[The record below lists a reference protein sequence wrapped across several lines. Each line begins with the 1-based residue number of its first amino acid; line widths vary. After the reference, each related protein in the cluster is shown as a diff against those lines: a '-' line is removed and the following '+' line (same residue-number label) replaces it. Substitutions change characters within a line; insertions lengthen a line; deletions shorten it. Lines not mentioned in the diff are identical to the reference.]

1 MRAWIDGHL
10 LDNPAAP
17 AVSVRDHGLVVGDG
31 VFETLKVI
39 EDRPFALARHL
50 DRLERSANGLGLPT
64 FDRRFVTKGVEAVLG
79 AGPTAYGRLRITVTG
94 GPAPFG
100 SGRAEVAPTIVV
112 GLEDTT
118 PTPTETK
125 VVSVPWRRNEH
136 GATSGLKTTSYAEN
150 VIALAE
156 AHKHGASE
164 AIFANTV
171 GDLCEGTGSNV
182 FYVLDGALKTP
193 TLSSGPLAG
202 ITRALVLEWFGAEE
216 TDEPLAEVEEYA
228 TEVFLTSSLRD
239 VQAVTEWGS
248 RTLPHGPV
256 TRAAQ
261 EAWRTNESS
270 LLGL

>member
-10 LDNPAAP
+10 LDNPTAP

-39 EDRPFALARHL
+39 EDRPFALSLHL

-64 FDRRFVTKGVEAVLG
+64 PDRTLVTKGVEAVLG

-100 SGRAEVAPTIVV
+100 SGRAEVEPTIMV
-112 GLEDTT
+112 GLEDAT
-118 PTPTETK
+118 PLPAETK

-136 GATSGLKTTSYAEN
+136 AATTGLKTTSYAEN

-182 FYVLDGALKTP
+182 FYVLDGELKTP
-193 TLSSGPLAG
+193 TISSGPLAG
-202 ITRALVLEWFGAEE
+202 ITRALVLKWFGAQE

-239 VQAVTEWGS
+239 VQAVTEWGT

-261 EAWRTNESS
+261 EAWRTNEQG

>member
-10 LDNPAAP
+10 LDNSAAP
-17 AVSVRDHGLVVGDG
+17 AVSIHDHGLVVGDG

-39 EDRPFALARHL
+39 EDQPFALALHL
-50 DRLERSANGLGLPT
+50 DRLERSASGLGLPPL
-64 FDRRFVTKGVEAVLG
+64 DRAFITKGVEAVLG
-79 AGPTAYGRLRITVTG
+79 AEPTAYGRLRITVTG

-100 SGRAEVAPTIVV
+100 SGRAEVEPTVIV
-112 GLEDTT
+112 GLEDTE
-118 PTPTETK
+118 PTPVETK
-125 VVSVPWRRNEH
+125 VVSVPWRRNER
-136 GATSGLKTTSYAEN
+136 GATTGLKTTSYAEN

-156 AHKHGASE
+156 AHRHGASE
-164 AIFANTV
+164 AIFANTI
-171 GDLCEGTGSNV
+171 GDLCEGTGSNI
-182 FYVLDGALKTP
+182 FYVLDDALKTP
-193 TLSSGPLAG
+193 KLSSGPLAG

-239 VQAVTEWGS
+239 VQAVTQWGE

-256 TRAAQ
+256 TRDAQ
-261 EAWRTNESS
+261 EAWRKNEPS

>member
-1 MRAWIDGHL
+1 MRAWIDGQL

-17 AVSVRDHGLVVGDG
+17 AVSIRDHGLVVGDG

-39 EDRPFALARHL
+39 EDQPFALDLHL
-50 DRLERSANGLGLPT
+50 DRLERSASGLGLPAL
-64 FDRRFVTKGVEAVLG
+64 DRGFITKGVEAVLG
-79 AGPTAYGRLRITVTG
+79 AAPTAYGRLRITVTG

-100 SGRAEVAPTIVV
+100 SGRVEVAPTVII
-112 GLEDTT
+112 GLEDAE
-118 PTPTETK
+118 PNPAETK
-125 VVSVPWRRNEH
+125 VVSVAWRRNEH

-156 AHKHGASE
+156 ARKHGASE

-171 GDLCEGTGSNV
+171 GDLCEGTGSNI

-239 VQAVTEWGS
+239 VQAVTEWGT

-261 EAWRTNESS
+261 EAWRTNEPS

>member
-1 MRAWIDGHL
+1 MRAWIDGQL

-17 AVSVRDHGLVVGDG
+17 AVSIRDHGLVVGDG

-39 EDRPFALARHL
+39 EDQPFALDRHL
-50 DRLERSANGLGLPT
+50 DRLERSAAGLGLPT
-64 FDRRFVTKGVEAVLG
+64 LDRGVITKGVEAVLG
-79 AGPTAYGRLRITVTG
+79 AAPTAYGRLRITVTG

-100 SGRAEVAPTIVV
+100 SGRVEVEPTIII
-112 GLEDTT
+112 GLEDAT
-118 PTPTETK
+118 PNPEETK

-136 GATSGLKTTSYAEN
+136 GATTGLKTTSYAEN

-156 AHKHGASE
+156 AREHGATE

-182 FYVLDGALKTP
+182 FYVLDGVLKTP

-239 VQAVTEWGS
+239 VQAVTAWGT

-261 EAWRTNESS
+261 EAWRTNEPS

>member
-64 FDRRFVTKGVEAVLG
+64 FDRRLVTNGVEAVLG

-228 TEVFLTSSLRD
+228 TEVFLTSSLRG

-270 LLGL
+270 LLGF

>member
-1 MRAWIDGHL
+1 
-10 LDNPAAP
+10 
-17 AVSVRDHGLVVGDG
+17 
-31 VFETLKVI
+31 
-39 EDRPFALARHL
+39 
-50 DRLERSANGLGLPT
+50 
-64 FDRRFVTKGVEAVLG
+64 
-79 AGPTAYGRLRITVTG
+79 
-94 GPAPFG
+94 
-100 SGRAEVAPTIVV
+100 VAPTIII
-112 GLEDTT
+112 GLEDAT
-118 PTPTETK
+118 PNPTETK

-156 AHKHGASE
+156 ARQHGATE

-239 VQAVTEWGS
+239 VQAVTEWGT

-256 TRAAQ
+256 TQAAQ
-261 EAWRTNESS
+261 EAWRTNEPS

>member
-17 AVSVRDHGLVVGDG
+17 AVSVSDHGLVVGDG

-39 EDRPFALARHL
+39 EGQPFALALHL

-64 FDRRFVTKGVEAVLG
+64 PDRTLITKGIEAVLG

-100 SGRAEVAPTIVV
+100 SGRADVAPTIMV
-112 GLEDTT
+112 GLEDAT
-118 PTPTETK
+118 PLPAETK

-182 FYVLDGALKTP
+182 FYVLDGVLKTP

-239 VQAVTEWGS
+239 VQAVTEWGTRS
-248 RTLPHGPV
+248 LPRGPV

-261 EAWRTNESS
+261 EAWRTNERG